1 MLIYH
6 PAQDSNHCVYRLLS
20 IMENTKHEMINIDIY
35 RLIDFYTLFP
45 YLVSFITPLPTP
57 LNKHR
62 SKFKSIKMP
71 FEALKNTRR
80 ILFEL
85 EHLQS
90 VSIQNLL
97 AKNILDKKC
106 FEKGF
111 LKRTET
117 QLPQA
122 LAEELKSSTLVQE
135 EWFAAL
141 IDALPNVKFEGKSGL
156 KARTGLMEYRY
167 DLEK

>member
-6 PAQDSNHCVYRLLS
+6 PAQDINHCVYRLLS
-20 IMENTKHEMINIDIY
+20 IMENTIHREIKIDTY

-45 YLVSFITPLPTP
+45 YLVSLIKPLPKP

-62 SKFKSIKMP
+62 SKFSNVPEP

-85 EHLQS
+85 ENLQT
-90 VSIQNLL
+90 VAIQNLL
-97 AKNILDKKC
+97 AKNILDKDF
-106 FEKGF
+106 FEKG
-111 LKRTET
+111 LIKRTELS
-117 QLPQA
+117 LPF
-122 LAEELKSSTLVQE
+122 LLEEEITSSTLSQE
-135 EWFAAL
+135 GWFRAL
-141 IDALPNVKFEGKSGL
+141 IDDLPNVKFDGKTGL
-156 KARTGLMEYRY
+156 KARSGLMEYRY

>member
-6 PAQDSNHCVYRLLS
+6 PAQDINHCVYRLLT
-20 IMENTKHEMINIDIY
+20 IMENTKHDTIGVDVY

-45 YLVSFITPLPTP
+45 YLVSKIKPLPTP

-62 SKFKSIKMP
+62 SKFNGISVP
-71 FEALKNTRR
+71 FETLINTRR

-85 EHLQS
+85 ENLQS
-90 VSIQNLL
+90 VTIQNLL
-97 AKNILDKKC
+97 AKDILDKIS
-106 FEKGF
+106 FEKGS

-117 QLPQA
+117 HLPE
-122 LAEELKSSTLVQE
+122 LFSRELKESTLVQN
-135 EWFAAL
+135 EWFHVL
-141 IDALPNVKFEGKSGL
+141 IDELPNVKFEGKSGL